1 MLRSARSSRI
11 ARPGGRDLAAVH
23 SLKVGL
29 SPEKI
34 RELLRWDAKPP
45 AEKAQITKAKR
56 ADDAATLSAVKRDR
70 AEALRQRDELSER
83 WETLKGAYRE
93 LDAAVDD
100 ALALLEPEHPAAKR
114 LRELR

>member
-1 MLRSARSSRI
+1 M
-11 ARPGGRDLAAVH
+11 P
-23 SLKVGL
+23 L

-56 ADDAATLSAVKRDR
+56 ADEAATLSEVRRQR
-70 AEALRQRDELSER
+70 AAARRERDELAER

-100 ALALLEPEHPAAKR
+100 ALELLEPDHPAARR